1 MANNNPKLFLYHI
14 LPTLVWVSVIFYLC
28 SAPASTF
35 PHLPLLEAIHFD
47 KVVHAGMHF
56 VLAFLLSGWFKNQK
70 QFTGLQK
77 NAFLYA
83 VLICAFYGGTMELL
97 QKYIFTSRSAEWGDE
112 AANIVGALLG
122 IWAFKVIM
130 NFLQRRKE
138 GKE

>member
-1 MANNNPKLFLYHI
+1 
-14 LPTLVWVSVIFYLC
+14 
-28 SAPASTF
+28 
-35 PHLPLLEAIHFD
+35 
-47 KVVHAGMHF
+47 MHF

-70 QFTGLQK
+70 QFTGLHK

-83 VLICAFYGGTMELL
+83 VLICAVYGGTMELL